1 MAVGKG
7 DFPALPLSPA
17 HTDHL
22 EVEASCLAPAQRS
35 SPHLKTEAFLC
46 LPAEWAQRPHLHSS
60 SRQ

>member
-46 LPAEWAQRPHLHSS
+46 LPAE
-60 SRQ
+60 